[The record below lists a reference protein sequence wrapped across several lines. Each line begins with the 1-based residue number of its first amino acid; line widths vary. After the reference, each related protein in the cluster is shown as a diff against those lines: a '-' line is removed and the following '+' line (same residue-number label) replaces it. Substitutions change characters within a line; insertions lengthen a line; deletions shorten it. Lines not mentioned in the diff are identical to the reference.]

1 MSARTT
7 WIVLFRGVGGKTQL
21 PVKPLREKLAE
32 AGYEDVATYINSG
45 NAIVTTRKSRDTT
58 TKEIAAICSR
68 EFGFDKDIHLRSA
81 REWRE
86 LIDSNPFPE
95 AVDAPKFLRSFV
107 SMPISTEPKL
117 RADFFRYS
125 KRAMSSS
132 GPSRSRNARSAPGR
146 CGKRKTKY
154 FFSPSKRS

>member
-86 LIDSNPFPE
+86 LIDNNPFPE
-95 AVDAPKFLRSFV
+95 AVDASSLRESIDELHETPLAAGVADAIARF
-107 SMPISTEPKL
+107 
-117 RADFFRYS
+117 RALLEQNGAPQDPEIFREVW
-125 KRAMSSS
+125 RRLDERPDD
-132 GPSRSRNARSAPGR
+132 GG
-146 CGKRKTKY
+146 
-154 FFSPSKRS
+154 